1 MILKAIIF
9 AGSLSHPE
17 PIDIMNE
24 PYSAETMRQYV
35 DYVNCFARGVHDR
48 RSNAGSPEAHMRE
61 AKAGCRTEYDSLVA
75 SMVRDS
81 EGVSDAT
88 PTAARARAFLD
99 EMDAR
104 AVIGPPAP
112 AALAQLPV
120 ERLVGNWRLGGGPL
134 AVHMTVRF
142 EGDGSLVGILDPPQ
156 EYRADG
162 LERWRIV
169 GDGTRQA
176 VLHASFGD
184 GRVVR
189 FDRIPSFPGEMHFI
203 NSADATVQRI
213 DLAIEDSDLLIRLT
227 QADTGEQLRFRRHL
241 ETAAGAIQD

>member
-1 MILKAIIF
+1 MILTAIIV
-9 AGSLSHPE
+9 AGGLAHSE
-17 PIDIMNE
+17 PINIMNE
-24 PYSAETMRQYV
+24 PYSAETLRQYEA
-35 DYVNCFARGVHDR
+35 YVNCFARGVFDR

-61 AKAGCRTEYDSLVA
+61 AKAACRTEYDGLVA

-88 PTAARARAFLD
+88 SATATARAFLD

-120 ERLVGNWRLGGGPL
+120 ERLVGSWRLGRGPL

-142 EGDGSLVGILDPPQ
+142 EGDGSLVGILNPPR
-156 EYRADG
+156 EYTANG

-176 VLHASFGD
+176 VLHASFDD

-189 FDRIPSFPGEMHFI
+189 FDRIPSFPGEMNFV
-203 NSADATVQRI
+203 NSADASVQRI
-213 DLAIEDSDLLIRLT
+213 DLTMQDDDLLIRLT
-227 QADTGEQLRFRRHL
+227 KTDTGEQLRFSRDL
-241 ETAAGAIQD
+241 GTAADVIRD